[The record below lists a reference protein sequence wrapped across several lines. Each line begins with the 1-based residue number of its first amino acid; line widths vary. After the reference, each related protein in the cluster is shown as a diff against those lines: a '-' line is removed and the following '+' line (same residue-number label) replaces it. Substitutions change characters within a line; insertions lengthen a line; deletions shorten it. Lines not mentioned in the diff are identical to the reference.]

1 MKKILLA
8 VAGLA
13 TMLSSC
19 DNTPKYDIN
28 VNLKNSNA
36 KMVYLKVLQDNKP
49 VSIDSAS
56 VKEGKA
62 VIEGNIKEAKMAYLF
77 AGKERRPLA
86 SFYVENTKMNV
97 NIDTK
102 DYAKTSVTG
111 GKLQTVNNKF
121 IAIGKDFQKT
131 IEPLNKEYMEIK
143 KNEATLGDKAKEQMK
158 ALQDKYGELYKAMNK
173 DVIALIKTNLDS
185 PVAVDQFARQYGNM
199 EEKDASALFKSFKGE
214 ATKCKTYKTLADL
227 FKKKAAV
234 AVGKMAP
241 DFELNTPE
249 GKPFKLSALKGNIVI
264 IDFWASWC
272 GPCRRELPHVVKIY
286 KKYHAKGLEILG
298 VSLDKDKENWLK
310 AIKDDG
316 LVWHH
321 VSDLKGWDCSAAK
334 LYAVRGIPHTV
345 VLDKEGK
352 IVAKNLRGEELE
364 AKVKELLK

>member
-1 MKKILLA
+1 MKKIFLA

-19 DNTPKYDIN
+19 DNTPKYNIN

-36 KMVYLKVLQDNKP
+36 KMVYLKVFEQNKP
-49 VSIDSAS
+49 ISIDSAS

-97 NIDTK
+97 SVDTK
-102 DYAKTSVTG
+102 DYTKTSVTG

-121 IAIGKDFQKT
+121 IAIGKDFQKKT
-131 IEPLNKEYMEIK
+131 QPLEKQYMEAKKNDNKEEIK
-143 KNEATLGDKAKEQMK
+143 SI
-158 ALQDKYGELYKAMNK
+158 QDKYGKLYKSMNK
-173 DVIALIKTNLDS
+173 DMIALIKSNLES
-185 PVAVDQFARQYGNM
+185 PVAVDQFARAYSNM
-199 EEKDASALFKSFKGE
+199 EEKEAIALFKSFKGE
-214 ATKCKTYKTLADL
+214 ATKSKTYKSIGDL

-272 GPCRRELPHVVKIY
+272 GPCRAELPHVVKIY
-286 KKYHAKGLEILG
+286 KKYHSKGLEILG
-298 VSLDKDKENWLK
+298 VSLDSKKENWLK

-316 LVWHH
+316 LTWHH

-345 VLDKEGK
+345 VLNKEGK